1 MHVVDSILSH
11 ATDVF
16 RCTADELIGRS
27 RKRAL
32 VEARQA
38 TMWAIRQRYPSLSLE
53 TIGTILGGRHY
64 TTVMH
69 ALATVEVRARRSAT
83 YHRQVQCLLARVSVP
98 SRPASAAVAA
108 VVVPPHRAAVR
119 IRSADA
125 CLPQQ

>member
-53 TIGTILGGRHY
+53 TIGTAVGGRHY

-69 ALATVEVRARRSAT
+69 ALAAVEERAKRSAT
-83 YHRQVQCLLARVSVP
+83 YHRQVQCLLERVSAP
-98 SRPASAAVAA
+98 SRPGSAAVAA
-108 VVVPPHRAAVR
+108 AVVPPHRAAVR
-119 IRSADA
+119 IRSVDA
-125 CLPQQ
+125 RLPQQ